1 MNFELAGKR
10 ALITGATRGIGRA
23 IAEQLADE
31 GAHLAICARD
41 TNQVAEAVTALGRR
55 GVPVIGAA
63 VNIADGAALKAW
75 IAAAAA
81 ELGGLDIVVPN
92 ASAMAPADSEDDW
105 RQSFDVDIMGTVH
118 TVEGAL
124 PFLERSPAASVVI
137 IATVSAVETSGEFG
151 VEAYGSL
158 KAALLHYSKSL
169 ANVLAPKGIR
179 VNAVSPGSIYV
190 RDGFWGRIEREQPD
204 MFAGVLKA
212 NPLGRMGR
220 PDEIA
225 NAVAFLAGG
234 KASFIT
240 GTNLTV
246 DGGITVRVQY

>member
-1 MNFELAGKR
+1 MDFGLAGKR

-23 IAEQLADE
+23 IAEQLAEE
-31 GAHLAICARD
+31 GTDLAICARD
-41 TNQVAEAVTALGRR
+41 AGQVAEAVSALSRK
-55 GVPVIGAA
+55 GVRVTGAA
-63 VNIADGAALKAW
+63 VNIADGAALKTW
-75 IAAAAA
+75 IVAAAA
-81 ELGGLDIVVPN
+81 ELGGLDIVVAN
-92 ASAMAPADSEDDW
+92 ASAMAPADSEEDW
-105 RQSFDVDIMGTVH
+105 RQSFEVDIMGTVH

-124 PFLERSPAASVVI
+124 PFLERSTAAAVVI
-137 IATVSAVETSGEFG
+137 VATVSAVETSGEFG

-190 RDGFWGRIEREQPD
+190 KDGFWGRIERDQPD
-204 MFAGVLKA
+204 MFASVLKA
-212 NPLGRMGR
+212 NPFGRMGR

-225 NAVAFLAGG
+225 DAVAFLAGG
-234 KASFIT
+234 RASFIT
-240 GTNLTV
+240 GANLTV

>member
-1 MNFELAGKR
+1 MDFELAGKR
-10 ALITGATRGIGRA
+10 ALVTGGTRGIGRA

-31 GAHLAICARD
+31 GADLAICARD
-41 TNQVAEAVTALGRR
+41 GAQVRDAVAALSRK
-55 GVPVIGAA
+55 GVRVTGAA
-63 VNIADGAALKAW
+63 VDIADGVALKSW
-75 IAAAAA
+75 IVSAAA

-92 ASAMAPADSEDDW
+92 ASAMAPAASEEDW
-105 RQSFDVDIMGTVH
+105 RQSFDVDIMGTVN
-118 TVEGAL
+118 TVNGAL
-124 PFLERSPAASVVI
+124 PFLERSPAGSIVI
-137 IATVSAVETSGEFG
+137 IATVSAVETSADFG

-169 ANVLAPKGIR
+169 ANALAPKGIR

-190 RDGFWGRIEREQPD
+190 KDGFWGRVERDQPE

-225 NAVAFLAGG
+225 NAVAFLASA

>member
-1 MNFELAGKR
+1 MDFALAGKR

-31 GAHLAICARD
+31 GTHLAICARD
-41 TNQVAEAVTALGRR
+41 AGQVAEAVAALLRK
-55 GVPVIGAA
+55 GVRVTGTA

-81 ELGGLDIVVPN
+81 ELGGLDIVIPN
-92 ASAMAPADSEDDW
+92 ASAMAPADSEEDW

-124 PFLERSPAASVVI
+124 PFLERSDAASIVI
-137 IATVSAVETSGEFG
+137 IATVSAVETSADFG
-151 VEAYGSL
+151 IEAYGSL

-169 ANVLAPKGIR
+169 ANVLAPRGIR

-190 RDGFWGRIEREQPD
+190 KDGFWGRIEREKPD

-225 NAVAFLAGG
+225 NAVAFLASGR
-234 KASFIT
+234 ASFIT

>member
-1 MNFELAGKR
+1 MDFELAGKR
-10 ALITGATRGIGRA
+10 ALVTGATRGIGRA
-23 IAEQLADE
+23 IAEQLANE
-31 GAHLAICARD
+31 GAQLAICARD
-41 TNQVAEAVTALGRR
+41 TSQVAEAVAALSRN
-55 GVPVIGAA
+55 GVRVTGAA
-63 VNIADGAALKAW
+63 VDIANGTALKAW

-81 ELGGLDIVVPN
+81 ELGGLDIVIPN

-105 RQSFDVDIMGTVH
+105 RQTFDVDIMGTVH

-124 PFLERSPAASVVI
+124 PFLERSAAASVVI

-190 RDGFWGRIEREQPD
+190 KDGFWGRIEREQPD

-225 NAVAFLAGG
+225 NAVAFLASG

>member
-1 MNFELAGKR
+1 MDFALAGRR

-31 GAHLAICARD
+31 GTHLAICARD
-41 TNQVAEAVTALGRR
+41 AGQVAEAVAALSRK
-55 GVPVIGAA
+55 GVRVTGTA
-63 VNIADGAALKAW
+63 VNIADGTALKTW
-75 IAAAAA
+75 IAAAAT
-81 ELGGLDIVVPN
+81 ELGGLDIIVPN
-92 ASAMAPADSEDDW
+92 ASAMAPADSEEDW

-124 PFLERSPAASVVI
+124 PFLERSDAASIVI
-137 IATVSAVETSGEFG
+137 IATVSAVETSADFG
-151 VEAYGSL
+151 IEAYGSL

-169 ANVLAPKGIR
+169 ANVLASKGIR

-190 RDGFWGRIEREQPD
+190 KDGFWGRIEREQPD

-225 NAVAFLAGG
+225 NAVAFLASG

-246 DGGITVRVQY
+246 DGGITARVQY

>member
-1 MNFELAGKR
+1 MDFELAGKR

-31 GAHLAICARD
+31 GADLAICARD
-41 TNQVAEAVTALGRR
+41 AEQVAEVVSALSRKGVRVT
-55 GVPVIGAA
+55 GAA

-81 ELGGLDIVVPN
+81 KLGGLDIVVPN

-105 RQSFDVDIMGTVH
+105 RQSFDV
-118 TVEGAL
+118 EGAL
-124 PFLERSPAASVVI
+124 PFLERSAAASVVI

-190 RDGFWGRIEREQPD
+190 KDGFWGRIEREQPD

-225 NAVAFLAGG
+225 NAVAFLASG

-246 DGGITVRVQY
+246 DGGITVRIQY

>member
-1 MNFELAGKR
+1 MDFELAGKR
-10 ALITGATRGIGRA
+10 ALVTGGTRGIGRA
-23 IAEQLADE
+23 IAEQFADE
-31 GAHLAICARD
+31 GADLAICARD
-41 TNQVAEAVTALGRR
+41 GAQVRDAVAALARK
-55 GVPVIGAA
+55 GVRASGAA
-63 VNIADGAALKAW
+63 VDIADGVALKAW
-75 IAAAAA
+75 IASAAA

-92 ASAMAPADSEDDW
+92 ASAMAPAASEEDW
-105 RQSFDVDIMGTVH
+105 RQSFDVDIMGTVN
-118 TVEGAL
+118 TVNGAL
-124 PFLERSPAASVVI
+124 PFLERSPAASIVI
-137 IATVSAVETSGEFG
+137 IATVSAVETSADFG

-169 ANVLAPKGIR
+169 ANALAPKGIR

-190 RDGFWGRIEREQPD
+190 KDGFWGRVEREQPD

-225 NAVAFLAGG
+225 NAVVFLASG

>member
-1 MNFELAGKR
+1 MDFELAGRR
-10 ALITGATRGIGRA
+10 ALITGGTRGIGRA

-31 GAHLAICARD
+31 GADLAICARD
-41 TNQVAEAVTALGRR
+41 SGQVREAVAALGRR
-55 GVPVIGAA
+55 GVRVTGAPVD
-63 VNIADGAALKAW
+63 IADGVALKAW
-75 IAAAAA
+75 IASAAT

-92 ASAMAPADSEDDW
+92 ASAMAPAASEQDW
-105 RQSFDVDIMGTVH
+105 RQSFDVDVMGSVN

-124 PFLERSPAASVVI
+124 PFLERSPAASIVI
-137 IATVSAVETSGEFG
+137 IATVSAVETSADFG

-169 ANVLAPKGIR
+169 ANALAPKGIR

-190 RDGFWGRIEREQPD
+190 KDGFWGRIEHEQPD

-225 NAVAFLAGG
+225 NAVAFLASG

>member
-1 MNFELAGKR
+1 MDFELAGKR
-10 ALITGATRGIGRA
+10 ALVTGGTRGIGRA

-31 GAHLAICARD
+31 GADLAICARD
-41 TNQVAEAVTALGRR
+41 RAEVAEAAAALARKGVRVT
-55 GVPVIGAA
+55 GAA
-63 VNIADGAALKAW
+63 VDIADGVALKSW
-75 IAAAAA
+75 IVSAAA

-92 ASAMAPADSEDDW
+92 ASAMAPAASEEDW
-105 RQSFDVDIMGTVH
+105 RQSFDVDIMGTVN
-118 TVEGAL
+118 TVNGAL
-124 PFLERSPAASVVI
+124 PFLERSPAGSIVI
-137 IATVSAVETSGEFG
+137 IATVSAVETSADFG

-169 ANVLAPKGIR
+169 ANALAPKGIR

-190 RDGFWGRIEREQPD
+190 KDGFWGRVERDQPE

-225 NAVAFLAGG
+225 NAVAFLASA